1 MNSRFT
7 LSPQF
12 SYTSVQSA
20 ASRKLQALRAV
31 ARPGGARLNHRP
43 QSVPHS
49 WTKVILINSSTLD
62 FSPLFSPESFIS
74 SLYFTNIARRTSP
87 ARNAVVLSRFTP
99 KTSVV
104 LLHLGIPYLP
114 LATVIYRATRHNSVL
129 VSVGVSVQ
137 GVEVVKRTESQGKP
151 CQTAD

>member
-12 SYTSVQSA
+12 SYTSVQPA
-20 ASRKLQALRAV
+20 ASYKLQALRAV

-49 WTKVILINSSTLD
+49 WAKVILINSSTLD
-62 FSPLFSPESFIS
+62 FSPLFSPGSFIS
-74 SLYFTNIARRTSP
+74 SLYFTSTARRTSP
-87 ARNAVVLSRFTP
+87 ARNADVLSRFTP
-99 KTSVV
+99 KTSV
-104 LLHLGIPYLP
+104 LPHLGIPYLP
-114 LATVIYRATRHNSVL
+114 LAPVIYRVTRRNLVL
-129 VSVGVSVQ
+129 VSVGDSVQ